1 MGYDPKYVE
10 SGKVVDTH
18 NSTPE
23 FDCVLENIR
32 VDDGEVWLR
41 ELGFGMN
48 RAFTQEKTVSDIG
61 TFERMCGVHL
71 SLGSKHTTYNK
82 ANIRKKSAHHH
93 VDVFVL
99 TKTVEL
105 DGNKIFQDSVWL
117 V

>member
-1 MGYDPKYVE
+1 
-10 SGKVVDTH
+10 
-18 NSTPE
+18 
-23 FDCVLENIR
+23 VLENIR
-32 VDDGEVWLR
+32 ADDGQVWLR

-48 RAFTQEKTVSDIG
+48 RAFTQQKTVSDIG

-82 ANIRKKSAHHH
+82 ANIRKKSARHH

-99 TKTVEL
+99 TKSVEL
-105 DGNKIFQDSVWL
+105 NGERIFQGGDWL